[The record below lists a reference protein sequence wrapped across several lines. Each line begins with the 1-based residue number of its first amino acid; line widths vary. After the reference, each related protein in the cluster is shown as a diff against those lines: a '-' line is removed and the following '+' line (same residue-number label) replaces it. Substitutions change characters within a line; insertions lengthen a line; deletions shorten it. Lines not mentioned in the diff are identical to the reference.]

1 MSTPTHP
8 RFTAIQDELSAL
20 QNRLGREPNGLAK
33 QWTAE
38 HDIAMNHLI
47 PHLIPDNADKIDFM
61 NWRFEHAQLPRRGW
75 ESRTG
80 FPQQDPW
87 AFHLADHHVE
97 FRPSSH
103 EVRMMKQVNAARIVW
118 DIPS

>member
-75 ESRTG
+75 ESR
-80 FPQQDPW
+80 